1 MTPHD
6 DVQDRLARLAQRQDQ
21 LERQQ
26 RDTNRS
32 VEVLRR
38 DADSGIENLRWNTD
52 LRLKDMEWNADLRLK
67 DLEQRVAS
75 LERFRDFVESL
86 IMHAIMIGCGVALTI
101 LIVIIVVEA
110 RGGRQEN
117 GQLEERSLISLR
129 VAPGDQVQPGL
140 SPAAQIPP
148 PRHWATSK
156 MVADELGSFT
166 ESLSPK
172 RAGLKD
178 ERILGLA
185 YPLVRVH
192 YGGPVFAVQTIVRGA
207 DHIDFRSFNWTQLSF
222 RPTEALL
229 PSRRHL

>member
-6 DVQDRLARLAQRQDQ
+6 DVQDRMARLAQRQDQ

-26 RDTNRS
+26 RDTNRG

-52 LRLKDMEWNADLRLK
+52 LRLKD
-67 DLEQRVAS
+67 LEQRVAS
-75 LERFRDFVESL
+75 LERFRDFIESL

-117 GQLEERSLISLR
+117 GQPEERSLISLR

-140 SPAAQIPP
+140 SPAANIPP
-148 PRHWATSK
+148 PRHWAISK
-156 MVADELGSFT
+156 LVADELGSFT
-166 ESLSPK
+166 ESLSPN

-192 YGGPVFAVQTIVRGA
+192 YGG
-207 DHIDFRSFNWTQLSF
+207 
-222 RPTEALL
+222 RPGTMRVGWAREN
-229 PSRRHL
+229 

>member
-6 DVQDRLARLAQRQDQ
+6 DVQDRVARLAHRQDQ

-67 DLEQRVAS
+67 DLDQRVAS
-75 LERFRDFVESL
+75 LDRFRDFVESL

-129 VAPGDQVQPGL
+129 VAPGEQVQPGL
-140 SPAAQIPP
+140 SPAANIPP

-156 MVADELGSFT
+156 LVADELGSLT
-166 ESLSPK
+166 EPLSPK

-192 YGGPVFAVQTIVRGA
+192 YGGRPCTMRVRWA
-207 DHIDFRSFNWTQLSF
+207 
-222 RPTEALL
+222 
-229 PSRRHL
+229 